1 MTFNTWIVSHL
12 QEFLQILNE
21 FWFRAGLFSPEH
33 LEYYLNANESLQPT
47 LAEMTSVAIQM
58 MQKEENGYFL
68 FVEGGQID
76 HGHHASKPHIALSEA
91 HEFHK
96 AIEVKRYPYVHSVP
110 LVRCLTGTV
119 QFHLQAHTYSI

>member
-1 MTFNTWIVSHL
+1 MRV
-12 QEFLQILNE
+12 
-21 FWFRAGLFSPEH
+21 GLFSPEH

-68 FVEGGQID
+68 FIEGGQID
-76 HGHHASKPHIALSEA
+76 HGHHDSKPHIALSEA

-96 AIEVKRYPYVHSVP
+96 AIEVNRDFHTYIVY
-110 LVRCLTGTV
+110 LTGTRIHFNALKNV
-119 QFHLQAHTYSI
+119 SE

>member
-1 MTFNTWIVSHL
+1 MNT
-12 QEFLQILNE
+12 
-21 FWFRAGLFSPEH
+21 
-33 LEYYLNANESLQPT
+33 NESLQPT

-68 FVEGGQID
+68 FIEGGQID

-96 AIEVKRYPYVHSVP
+96 AIEVNRD
-110 LVRCLTGTV
+110 
-119 QFHLQAHTYSI
+119 FHTYIQFLIVYLRGTCIHFNVLKNVSE